1 MRRILMMVAVL
12 LAASPALAAS
22 APEGLI
28 EQLNTAAQ
36 RGDARAFRA
45 ALSADT
51 RRAMAQADAA
61 KARVD
66 LAQKNF
72 DIALKERFGTVAS
85 VGGTPVARTGLA
97 GLTTIALV
105 GVGRRTPRSA
115 QLRLRTVTSGPRERA
130 ITTEYTLPAVVENG
144 EWKLDLTAAERGVV
158 RAYRHWQAAY
168 EQVTRQI
175 RAGAFSNHLAAQ
187 AAVANARRP
196 SGEAGGAG

>member
-1 MRRILMMVAVL
+1 MRRICMMVAVL

-28 EQLNTAAQ
+28 EQLNMATQ

-51 RRAMAQADAA
+51 RRAIAQADAA
-61 KARVD
+61 RARLD
-66 LAQKNF
+66 LAQRNF
-72 DIALKERFGTVAS
+72 DAALKERFGTAPS

-97 GLTTIALV
+97 GLTAIELV
-105 GVGRRTPRSA
+105 SVARRTPRTA

-130 ITTEYTLPAVVENG
+130 ITAEYTLPAVVEAG
-144 EWKLDLTAAERGVV
+144 QWKLDLAAAERGIV

-175 RAGAFSNHLAAQ
+175 LAGAFSNHLAAQ
-187 AAVANARRP
+187 VAVANARRP
-196 SGEAGGAG
+196 SGEAGGAR